1 MRRQETMGDN
11 RNKDI
16 GSRDKRK
23 SPYCEDLL
31 ILVSSLPIPKHGFS
45 TLLEPGFCSPLIGTI
60 LGGVKQIFQG
70 QVHTRT
76 LLVCWRSREEQC
88 WDWKISS

>member
-16 GSRDKRK
+16 GTRDKRK

-31 ILVSSLPIPKHGFS
+31 VLVSSLPIPKHGFS
-45 TLLEPGFCSPLIGTI
+45 TLLEPGFCS
-60 LGGVKQIFQG
+60 
-70 QVHTRT
+70 
-76 LLVCWRSREEQC
+76 
-88 WDWKISS
+88 